1 MLFLTFILRKN
12 DTFFGR
18 LVSAVQYVSV
28 KLFISPFGKIAESD
42 KKQQKAK
49 IKLSNIPTLAEGLS
63 KFTESF
69 STHYVQLFF
78 FSFILCTISFD
89 LFSLYS
95 FYNYTLYNYDFP
107 LFFTLWVKQKVVHVL
122 YSSRRN
128 LLSLTKK

>member
-1 MLFLTFILRKN
+1 MIFSDFYSYKN

-63 KFTESF
+63 KFAESF

-78 FSFILCTISFD
+78 F
-89 LFSLYS
+89 LYS
-95 FYNYTLYNYDFP
+95 LHDF
-107 LFFTLWVKQKVVHVL
+107 F
-122 YSSRRN
+122 
-128 LLSLTKK
+128 